1 MSSATIA
8 EEKFDKGAE
17 SVPITFKMRTSHLK
31 TGQSTSMHINP
42 AHLLQIAGVPH
53 ADALNVN
60 SVSIKTHSNTGL
72 VGVSLLHSKST
83 GSNAKFVSAVE
94 NHTLADASNST
105 ADVFHAVHGHSFTEA
120 SKIQLVPD
128 ESQLESNKV
137 LTQKR
142 FGSQWL
148 GMNESHVTKGV
159 VKSTL
164 NGESRYLVTSHCSK
178 TKDPSAIH
186 VLLTQN
192 LDNKKFMGGKYS
204 TGGRF
209 KPTTVHGMPA
219 FTLEE
224 ADYHTIKDQLSK
236 SLVTKSGFQHGLG
249 VRLTKLDNT
258 ASTDANSLVQVT
270 LHRTPMS
277 KESGLVS
284 RDQVGVSMTELTK
297 LNGGADGATKV
308 NTASGFE
315 DQLKG
320 VDGEPQPILELV
332 DELSE

>member
-1 MSSATIA
+1 MASAALA
-8 EEKFDKGAE
+8 EEQFDKGAT
-17 SVPITFKMRTSHLK
+17 SVPITFKMRTNHLQR
-31 TGQSTSMHINP
+31 GQSVSMHIDP
-42 AHLLQIAGVPH
+42 AHLLQISGVPH

-60 SVSIKTHSNTGL
+60 SVSIKTHSNAGL
-72 VGVSLLHSKST
+72 VGVSLLHSKNA
-83 GSNAKFVSAVE
+83 GGEAKFVNAVE
-94 NHTLADASNST
+94 CHTLADASNST
-105 ADVFHAVHGHSFTEA
+105 ADVFHAVHGHSFTDA
-120 SKIQLVPD
+120 SKLELVPD
-128 ESQLESNKV
+128 ESQLSTNKV

-159 VKSTL
+159 VKSSL

-178 TKDPSAIH
+178 TKEPSAIH

-204 TGGRF
+204 TGGKF

-219 FTLEE
+219 YTLEE

-258 ASTDANSLVQVT
+258 EAKDADSLVQVT

-277 KESGLVS
+277 KEEGLVS
-284 RDQVGVSMTELTK
+284 RDQVGMSMTELTK
-297 LNGGADGATKV
+297 LNGGADGANKV
-308 NTASGFE
+308 NTGSGFE
-315 DQLKG
+315 G
-320 VDGEPQPILELV
+320 T
-332 DELSE
+332 